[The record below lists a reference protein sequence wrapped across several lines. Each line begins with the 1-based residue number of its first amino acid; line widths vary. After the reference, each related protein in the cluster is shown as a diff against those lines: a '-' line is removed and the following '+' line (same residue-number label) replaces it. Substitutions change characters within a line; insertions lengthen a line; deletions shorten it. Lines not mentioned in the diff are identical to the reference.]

1 MATQPMTHTT
11 AIPPAPLLAETQMAA
26 PASRLRQ
33 CRPGRW
39 EPRRLNRLTRVTQPV
54 SSTAES
60 LEPRVGNLRSSR
72 VKYGT
77 APHTKSKQSPEKGAD
92 RFRGHRGHFNKHGG

>member
-1 MATQPMTHTT
+1 MATQPVTHNP
-11 AIPPAPLLAETQMAA
+11 AVPPAPLLAETQMAA

-60 LEPRVGNLRSSR
+60 PAPRVRNLRSSP

-77 APHTKSKQSPEKGAD
+77 ALHTKSKQSPEKGAN
-92 RFRGHRGHFNKHGG
+92 RFRGDRGHFNKHGG